1 MKFTTLAVTGVSLIA
16 IAAATAASAQVSAQE
31 VWDSWKANLGTYGS
45 EGVTIGAETYA
56 GGVLTVSDIVVSF
69 ADPSAT
75 FGATIGSLV
84 FTEQVDGTV
93 SITMSEEVP
102 ITITAAATDET
113 EEMSIDLWLRQQD
126 LEMVVGGTVD
136 AMTYDVSATRYSVN
150 LDNVS
155 DGSATGSGS
164 LVLNNLSG
172 TYSVTLSD
180 MQVVEYDLAASSL
193 DLGMNLDD
201 PDESVVFGMKGSIA
215 DITSTASFVLPL
227 PENTTPDTILM
238 DGLTG
243 KGSYSLGE
251 TSIAFEMTADGNP
264 VSGTAKAAGSALTA
278 EVSADSLAYSSNTSG
293 LSVEAS
299 SPALPFPI
307 NVSFSEYGMNF
318 AMPLAATKEPVDF
331 AFGINLTDLTVNEE
345 IWAMADP
352 GAVLPHDPA
361 TLILDL
367 TGTARLFFDLADPAQ
382 AAALADTDVPGE
394 VHSVSLNNLTISAI
408 GAGVRGNGAF
418 TFDNSDITTIP
429 GVPRPEGKL
438 ELSATGLNGLMDN
451 LVTMGLLPEEQV
463 MGARM
468 MLGLFTVP
476 TGDDQLTTTIEVN
489 AEGQILA
496 NGQRLQ

>member
-1 MKFTTLAVTGVSLIA
+1 
-16 IAAATAASAQVSAQE
+16 
-31 VWDSWKANLGTYGS
+31 
-45 EGVTIGAETYA
+45 
-56 GGVLTVSDIVVSF
+56 
-69 ADPSAT
+69 
-75 FGATIGSLV
+75 
-84 FTEQVDGTV
+84 
-93 SITMSEEVP
+93 
-102 ITITAAATDET
+102 
-113 EEMSIDLWLRQQD
+113 
-126 LEMVVGGTVD
+126 
-136 AMTYDVSATRYSVN
+136 
-150 LDNVS
+150 
-155 DGSATGSGS
+155 
-164 LVLNNLSG
+164 
-172 TYSVTLSD
+172 
-180 MQVVEYDLAASSL
+180 
-193 DLGMNLDD
+193 
-201 PDESVVFGMKGSIA
+201 
-215 DITSTASFVLPL
+215 LPL

-299 SPALPFPI
+299 SPALPFSI
-307 NVSFSEYGMNF
+307 NVSFTEYGMNF
-318 AMPLAATKEPVDF
+318 ALPLAATKEPVDF